1 MRQEVLCL
9 KGVTRM
15 QKAGVHLQDINL
27 RLFKGELVALLG
39 LHMMQEKFYFME
51 RLHRKVMRVKSC
63 IFLEMEDTLI
73 VWMKWKIYS

>member
-15 QKAGVHLQDINL
+15 QKAGVHLQNINL

-39 LHMMQEKFYFME
+39 PNGVGKN
-51 RLHRKVMRVKSC
+51 
-63 IFLEMEDTLI
+63 IFIKNYLWNDS
-73 VWMKWKIYS
+73 V